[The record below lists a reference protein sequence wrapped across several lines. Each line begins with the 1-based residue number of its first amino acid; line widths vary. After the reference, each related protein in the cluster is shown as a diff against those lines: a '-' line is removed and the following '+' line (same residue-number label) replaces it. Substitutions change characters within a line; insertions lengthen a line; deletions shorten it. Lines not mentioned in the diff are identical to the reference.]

1 MKAWYSAGV
10 RRGQNAGTWVTA
22 CAGVAI
28 SPAELLQRLAPV
40 ALPSSDMPAALAKS
54 AYVWDESKGID

>member
-1 MKAWYSAGV
+1 MPEHGLRPALV
-10 RRGQNAGTWVTA
+10 M
-22 CAGVAI
+22 AI